1 MNKKGTSILE
11 LIISIALISLTLL
24 FLVRLIVDINNKET
38 NSSYT
43 KENSINRA
51 EIIRAIESD
60 ITNKELQEIKDL
72 STDGTL
78 VFSFIFSDKTKSLL
92 SSTKDTLNYTNS
104 SGKKR
109 KWTIKGGTIYTDK
122 ASCIISKDNKNAEKK
137 FYTLVINIEI
147 NNKNEKNTHE
157 NNNPIDDITINYLG
171 NSNIFQ
177 SNITCLGYKC

>member
-92 SSTKDTLNYTNS
+92 SSTKDTLSY
-104 SGKKR
+104 
-109 KWTIKGGTIYTDK
+109 IY
-122 ASCIISKDNKNAEKK
+122 
-137 FYTLVINIEI
+137 
-147 NNKNEKNTHE
+147 
-157 NNNPIDDITINYLG
+157 
-171 NSNIFQ
+171 
-177 SNITCLGYKC
+177 